1 MHIKLA
7 TTRRQVLRQLGLAGA
22 TLMSKSA
29 LANSINRLPLLSDWR
44 QGVISTG
51 FPQKR
56 AMILRRTRPPLF
68 ETPFEAF
75 DNSVFTPNDVF
86 YVRWH

>member
-1 MHIKLA
+1 MRAKLA

-29 LANSINRLPLLSDWR
+29 LADSITRLPLASDQR
-44 QGVISTG
+44 QGLFTTA

-56 AMILRRTRPPLF
+56 AMILWRTRPPLL
-68 ETPFEAF
+68 ETPVEAF

-86 YVRWH
+86 YVR